1 MAHGTSRSDER
12 PGSTEADRRNERKL
26 RFVRLVIVAS
36 TGFLVLPL
44 MLLSLADA
52 FTSDSGF
59 WRLLATLVLS
69 AVTGT
74 MLLVLFLGRVR
85 LERRP
90 RTNPWLYWGSYFLT
104 VVLAG
109 LLDDEWFT
117 MLAII
122 CWWGSAAFAG
132 PRRWGVWATIL
143 LVPLAVLFVVTLEPG
158 HPVPVYFLLVVGAPL
173 TALFFA
179 AGTLMYMRLWD
190 ITNEALLNQ
199 RARSRL
205 AVSEERLRFAR
216 DMHDLLGHSL
226 SALAVKSE
234 LAERLLPR
242 DAGRAAEEMTE
253 VQELARKALQQV
265 RDAVR
270 GYREVD
276 LPEEVG
282 AARGVL
288 EANGTR
294 VEVHGVE
301 DLRVPRAT
309 ATLVAWVVRE
319 GATNVL
325 RHSNADVCRIGF
337 GFEEGPTPA
346 ATALVVEMFNDRVR
360 GGGDAAGN
368 GLTGLRERVSEAGG
382 TLTARATGNGGFLL
396 RVVLPGVSEPPAV
409 AKAPPREEEA
419 R

>member
-1 MAHGTSRSDER
+1 MAHDVSRSDER
-12 PGSTEADRRNERKL
+12 PGSTDADRRNERKL
-26 RFVRLVIVAS
+26 RFVRLVIVTS

-44 MLLSLADA
+44 TLLSMVDA
-52 FTSDSGF
+52 LTSDGGF
-59 WRLLATLVLS
+59 WRLLVNLVLS
-69 AVTGT
+69 VVAGT
-74 MLLVLFLGRVR
+74 MILVLFLGRVR
-85 LERRP
+85 LDRRA
-90 RTNPWLYWGSYFLT
+90 RTSPWLYWGSYSVT
-104 VVLAG
+104 VLLAVL
-109 LLDDEWFT
+109 LHDEWFT
-117 MLAII
+117 TLAIT
-122 CWWGSAAFAG
+122 CWWGSVAFAG
-132 PRRWGVWATIL
+132 PRRWGVWATFL
-143 LVPLAVLFVVTLEPG
+143 LVPLAVFFVVTLDRGYPASA
-158 HPVPVYFLLVVGAPL
+158 YFLMVVGAPL
-173 TALFFA
+173 AALFFA

-242 DAGRAAEEMTE
+242 DASGAAAEMTE

-265 RDAVR
+265 RAAVR

-276 LPEEVG
+276 LAEEVG

-294 VEVHGVE
+294 VEVLGME
-301 DLRVPRAT
+301 DLGVPRAT

-325 RHSNADVCRIGF
+325 RHSNADVCRISF
-337 GFEEGPTPA
+337 TFTEESSPGS
-346 ATALVVEMFNDRVR
+346 TALVVEMFNDRAR
-360 GGGDAAGN
+360 GGGN
-368 GLTGLRERVSEAGG
+368 GTGSGLAGLRERVSGAGG
-382 TLTARATGNGGFLL
+382 NLTARSTGNGGFLL
-396 RVVLPGVSEPPAV
+396 RGVLPCVPESSAVSE
-409 AKAPPREEEA
+409 APPLDEEV